1 MASSEQLYLT
11 LAWFIRLTK
20 LREALQKKIFW
31 KRDDLKFVK
40 DVYWKPFKAEFSF
53 SCYFLWLSNCFQTR
67 LRRKLSK
74 NILFSKTA
82 VNFVRYISFVWYIR
96 LQSPCTKNV
105 SIEIFFCLFLMPQK
119 MFCNIRDQRRNLL
132 FTLNKIKQIN

>member
-1 MASSEQLYLT
+1 M
-11 LAWFIRLTK
+11 TK
-20 LREALQKKIFW
+20 LTEALQKKIFW

-53 SCYFLWLSNCFQTR
+53 SCYFLWLSIKTVFR

-82 VNFVRYISFVWYIR
+82 VNFVRYISSSYIR

-105 SIEIFFCLFLMPQK
+105 RIEIFFCHFLMPQR

-132 FTLNKIKQIN
+132 FTLSKIKQIN